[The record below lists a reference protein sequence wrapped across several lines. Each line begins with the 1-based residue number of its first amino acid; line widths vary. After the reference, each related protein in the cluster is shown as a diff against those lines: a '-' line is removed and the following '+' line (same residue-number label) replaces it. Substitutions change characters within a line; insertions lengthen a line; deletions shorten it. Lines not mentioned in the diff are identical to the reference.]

1 MHATKSFI
9 HLEDSKTLLTVPLQ
23 TTLPLAGV
31 TMQDN
36 EDMEYHSSIDQLE
49 SHQIG
54 DDEDDGQTWT
64 A

>member
-1 MHATKSFI
+1 
-9 HLEDSKTLLTVPLQ
+9 
-23 TTLPLAGV
+23 
-31 TMQDN
+31 MQDN

-64 A
+64 APDSGAASIIITSEGWEATERPGASSDV